1 MSTLRDLAEEHT
13 ALRPADID
21 HLHRVAGD
29 WQLLSDLS
37 FADLLLWVPV
47 SGADAFV
54 CVAQVRPTTAP
65 TAYQDDQVGRIVGGP
80 EVAHLA
86 IAYSQG
92 RIWREGDPVWYGD
105 TPARHEAIPVRLRSG
120 DGESGEVIAVVG
132 RDTNLSTART
142 PSQLELNYLTTADD
156 LAQMLADGTFP
167 PARHPGETTTAPR
180 VGDGL
185 IRLDANG
192 KVTYAS
198 PNAQSAYRRLG
209 FSSHLVGEDL
219 AALNGRL
226 AADPLE
232 GTEAAN
238 RVLAALRGEAPPR
251 REIEARGA
259 TVLTRALPLM
269 PAGVPIGALVLVR
282 DMTEVRR
289 RDRAL
294 ITKDATIREIHHRV
308 KNNLQTVAALLRLQA
323 RRVAIPAARAA
334 LEESVRRVAS
344 IALVHETLSMS
355 SDEAVEFDGIV
366 DRVAAAAAEVAA
378 TEVRVKMSRQGSFGV
393 LPAEIA
399 TSLVIVLN
407 ELLLNAVEHAF
418 PPPAEAA
425 ARPAEGGG
433 PPAEGGLAEGA
444 VPAAGGGPV
453 AAGPG
458 PAESGTARPEGTTG
472 TERVEG
478 GAGPAASGPPEVVV
492 SAHRS
497 RKRLHVTVADNGR
510 GLPADFDA
518 DQRSRLGLQ
527 IVRALATG
535 ELRGTIELRNREGSG
550 TEALLVVPLAR

>member
-1 MSTLRDLAEEHT
+1 VARRGTLVTVSTLRDLAEEHT
-13 ALRPADID
+13 HLRPADID
-21 HLHRVAGD
+21 HLHRIAGD

-47 SGADAFV
+47 DAEGTFL

-65 TAYQDDQVGRIVGGP
+65 TAYQDDQVGRIIGGS

-86 IAYSQG
+86 VAYSQG

-105 TPARHEAIPVRLRSG
+105 VPARHEAIPVRLRTA
-120 DGESGEVIAVVG
+120 DGEAGEVIAVVG

-156 LAQMLADGTFP
+156 LAQMIADGTFP
-167 PARHPGETTTAPR
+167 PPRHPGETTSAPR

-185 IRLDANG
+185 VRLDAGG

-209 FSSHLVGEDL
+209 YASHLVGEDL
-219 AALNGRL
+219 AALHRRL
-226 AADPLE
+226 AADPLD
-232 GTEAAN
+232 GTEAATGI
-238 RVLAALRGEAPPR
+238 LAALRGEAPPR
-251 REIEARGA
+251 REIDARGA
-259 TVLTRALPLM
+259 TMLTRALPLM

-282 DMTEVRR
+282 DITEVRR

-323 RRVAIPAARAA
+323 RRVAMPEARVA

-366 DRVAAAAAEVAA
+366 DRVASAATEVAA
-378 TEVRVKMSRQGSFGV
+378 TEVSVGMRRQGSFGV

-399 TSLVIVLN
+399 TSLVMVLN
-407 ELLLNAVEHAF
+407 ELLLNAVEHGF
-418 PPPAEAA
+418 PPADEAEEPAVS
-425 ARPAEGGG
+425 AEGSGM
-433 PPAEGGLAEGA
+433 
-444 VPAAGGGPV
+444 VPV
-453 AAGPG
+453 AAPEVD
-458 PAESGTARPEGTTG
+458 PALR
-472 TERVEG
+472 
-478 GAGPAASGPPEVVV
+478 PEVVV
-492 SAHRS
+492 SAHRF
-497 RKRLHVTVADNGR
+497 RKMLHVSVTDNGR
-510 GLPADFDA
+510 GLPPEFDA
-518 DQRSRLGLQ
+518 ERGSRLGLQ
-527 IVRALATG
+527 IVRALVTG
-535 ELRGTIELRNREGSG
+535 ELRGTIELRAGVNGG
-550 TEALLVVPLAR
+550 TEALLVVPLGRSAPDGRSQG

>member
-13 ALRPADID
+13 SLRPADID

-47 SGADAFV
+47 GGDDDSFL

-65 TAYQDDQVGRIVGGP
+65 TAYLDDQVGRIVGGP
-80 EVAHLA
+80 EVAHLG
-86 IAYSQG
+86 IAYRQA

-105 TPARHEAIPVRLRSG
+105 TPARHEAIPVRLRTAA
-120 DGESGEVIAVVG
+120 GEAGEVIAVVG

-156 LAQMLADGTFP
+156 LAQMVSDGTFP
-167 PARHPGETTTAPR
+167 PPRHPGETTSAPR

-185 IRLDANG
+185 VRLDASG

-209 FSSHLVGEDL
+209 FASHLVGEDL
-219 AALNGRL
+219 AALNARL
-226 AADPLE
+226 AADPLD
-232 GTEAAN
+232 GTDAGN

-251 REIEARGA
+251 KEIEARGA
-259 TVLTRALPLM
+259 TMLTRALPLM

-282 DMTEVRR
+282 DITEVRR

-323 RRVAIPAARAA
+323 RRVGIPAAKAA

-355 SDEAVEFDGIV
+355 SDEVVEFDGIV
-366 DRVAAAAAEVAA
+366 DRVAAAASEVAA
-378 TEVRVKMSRQGSFGV
+378 TEFTVRMRREGTFGV

-399 TSLVIVLN
+399 TSLVMVLN
-407 ELLLNAVEHAF
+407 ELLLNAVEHGF
-418 PPPAEAA
+418 PPADEPSDA
-425 ARPAEGGG
+425 
-433 PPAEGGLAEGA
+433 
-444 VPAAGGGPV
+444 PAAE
-453 AAGPG
+453 
-458 PAESGTARPEGTTG
+458 PA
-472 TERVEG
+472 
-478 GAGPAASGPPEVVV
+478 EVVV
-492 SAHRS
+492 SAHRF
-497 RKRLHVTVADNGR
+497 RKQLHVCVADNGR
-510 GLPADFDA
+510 GLPADFDSE
-518 DQRSRLGLQ
+518 RSGRLGLQ

-535 ELRGTIELRNREGSG
+535 ELRGTIELRNRETGGG
-550 TEALLVVPLAR
+550 TEAVLVVPLGGPARSR

>member
-13 ALRPADID
+13 HLRPADID
-21 HLHRVAGD
+21 HLHRIAGD

-47 SGADAFV
+47 DAEGTFL

-65 TAYQDDQVGRIVGGP
+65 TAYQDDQVGRIIGGS

-86 IAYSQG
+86 VAYSQG

-105 TPARHEAIPVRLRSG
+105 VPARHEAIPVRLRTA
-120 DGESGEVIAVVG
+120 DGEAGEVIAVVG

-156 LAQMLADGTFP
+156 LAQMIADGTFP
-167 PARHPGETTTAPR
+167 PPRHPGETTSAPR

-185 IRLDANG
+185 VRLDAGG

-209 FSSHLVGEDL
+209 YASHLVGEDL
-219 AALNGRL
+219 AALHRRL
-226 AADPLE
+226 AADPLD
-232 GTEAAN
+232 GTEAATGI
-238 RVLAALRGEAPPR
+238 LAALRGEAPPR
-251 REIEARGA
+251 REIDARGA
-259 TVLTRALPLM
+259 TMLTRALPLM

-282 DMTEVRR
+282 DITEVRR

-323 RRVAIPAARAA
+323 RRVAMPEARVA

-366 DRVAAAAAEVAA
+366 DRVASAATEVAA
-378 TEVRVKMSRQGSFGV
+378 TEVSVGMRRQGSFGV

-399 TSLVIVLN
+399 TSLVMVLN
-407 ELLLNAVEHAF
+407 ELLLNAVEHGF
-418 PPPAEAA
+418 PPADEAEEPAVS
-425 ARPAEGGG
+425 AEGSGM
-433 PPAEGGLAEGA
+433 
-444 VPAAGGGPV
+444 VPV
-453 AAGPG
+453 AAPEVD
-458 PAESGTARPEGTTG
+458 PALR
-472 TERVEG
+472 
-478 GAGPAASGPPEVVV
+478 PEVVV
-492 SAHRS
+492 SAHRF
-497 RKRLHVTVADNGR
+497 RKMLHVSVTDNGR
-510 GLPADFDA
+510 GLPPEFDA
-518 DQRSRLGLQ
+518 ERGSRLGLQ
-527 IVRALATG
+527 IVRALVTG
-535 ELRGTIELRNREGSG
+535 ELRGTIELRAGVNGG
-550 TEALLVVPLAR
+550 TEALLVVPLGRSAPDGRSQG

>member
-13 ALRPADID
+13 ALRPGDID

-47 SGADAFV
+47 DREGSFL

-80 EVAHLA
+80 EVAHLD

-105 TPARHEAIPVRLRSG
+105 TPARHEAIPVRLRTAE
-120 DGESGEVIAVVG
+120 GEAGEVIAVVG

-167 PARHPGETTTAPR
+167 PARHPGETTSAPR

-185 IRLDANG
+185 IRLDATG

-209 FSSHLVGEDL
+209 FASHLIGEDL
-219 AALNGRL
+219 ATLNGRL
-226 AADPLE
+226 AADPLD

-238 RVLAALRGEAPPR
+238 SVLAALRGEAPAR
-251 REIEARGA
+251 REVEARGA

-294 ITKDATIREIHHRV
+294 MTKDATIREIHHRV

-323 RRVAIPAARAA
+323 RRVDSPDARAA

-355 SDEAVEFDGIV
+355 SDEAVEFDGIL
-366 DRVAAAAAEVAA
+366 DRVAVAAAEVAA
-378 TEVRVKMSRQGSFGV
+378 TDFAVRMRRQGSFGV
-393 LPAEIA
+393 LPAELA
-399 TSLVIVLN
+399 TSLVMVLN
-407 ELLLNAVEHAF
+407 ELLLNAVEHGF
-418 PPPAEAA
+418 PADGPAPAGEPPA
-425 ARPAEGGG
+425 
-433 PPAEGGLAEGA
+433 
-444 VPAAGGGPV
+444 
-453 AAGPG
+453 
-458 PAESGTARPEGTTG
+458 
-472 TERVEG
+472 
-478 GAGPAASGPPEVVV
+478 EVVV
-492 SAHRS
+492 SAHRF
-497 RKRLHVTVADNGR
+497 RKQLHVSVADNGR
-510 GLPADFDA
+510 GLPPGFDRE
-518 DQRSRLGLQ
+518 RSGRLGLQ

-535 ELRGTIELRNREGSG
+535 ELRGTIELRNRSGGG
-550 TEALLVVPLAR
+550 TEAIVVVPLHRPKRAG